1 MNPLEILN
9 TLLAGGSEPQN
20 ASLPATG
27 NYDSAGL
34 APVLPGAVNPIQTP
48 GLAQDAAPAPKVLA
62 RLTPPPALNMGRV
75 GNAFAG
81 KSGGIPGLGMT
92 RGGAIAAGFDKGLFG
107 DGKGRDPLADAQKR
121 IGMLKSLLDMD
132 RTAKNDEFTQGR
144 VRANDESLADYRR
157 RTAEQGDRRVSAYE
171 ESVRSPTKNTRTSV
185 RDVAAQELAFQTA
198 VEKERKGLGLEADDD
213 QPIVSKKMSPEKRA
227 EREAALEAY
236 KKDLRERIRAG
247 QNLTPGGVSGTGEA
261 GEAPNDEVFAAP
273 DDPGPAGVRPP
284 AREDRNALILQS
296 ARDRI
301 AQGADRG
308 AVARKLQEEFGIEP
322 ALLDGE

>member
-157 RTAEQGDRRVSAYE
+157 RTAEQGDRRVGAYE
-171 ESVRSPTKNTRTSV
+171 RSVDSPTKNTRTTV
-185 RDVAAQELAFQTA
+185 RDIGQQEKTYQEAAAA
-198 VEKERKGLGLEADDD
+198 ERKQLGLDADDD
-213 QPIVSKKMSPEKRA
+213 QTISSKKLKPEVRA
-227 EREAALEAY
+227 EREAQLETY
-236 KKDLRERIRAG
+236 KKSLRRRMGLDAD
-247 QNLTPGGVSGTGEA
+247 LTPGGISGTDEA
-261 GEAPNDEVFAAP
+261 DLSEEEMANPVRPEDAAP
-273 DDPGPAGVRPP
+273 QRRPGRPEDTLAQAQQAIATAKERGV
-284 AREDRNALILQS
+284 DI
-296 ARDRI
+296 RDQVVERLK
-301 AQGADRG
+301 GM
-308 AVARKLQEEFGIEP
+308 GIDTET
-322 ALLDGE
+322 LDF